1 MKKHLLLLALTLIS
15 TNFTFAQGWFGK
27 IKGNGNVITEKRS
40 TEAYD
45 EISVGGSFEVQLVSG
60 NEGNST
66 LEGEENILEV
76 VETEVKNG
84 MLKIRF
90 RDHANVQ
97 THKKIKVTI
106 PFKDLNS
113 VTLAGSGEIYSDVT
127 LYSSAFETKVSGSGN
142 IRIPVEAQKTIAHVT
157 GSGNINLSG
166 KTDDLEV
173 KVTGSGDFDG
183 RTLNSNNTSAFVT
196 GSGDIT
202 VVSNQKIYARVT
214 GSGDIRYLGKP
225 LKEDIKV
232 TGSGKVRME

>member
-1 MKKHLLLLALTLIS
+1 MKKHILILALILIS
-15 TNFTFAQGWFGK
+15 SSTFAQGWFGK

-60 NEGNST
+60 SEGNIT

-84 MLKIRF
+84 ELKIRF
-90 RDHANVQ
+90 RDHVNVQ
-97 THKKIKVTI
+97 THKKIKVTV
-106 PFKDLNS
+106 PFKDLRG
-113 VTLAGSGEIYSDVT
+113 VTLAGSGKIYSDVT
-127 LYSSAFETKVSGSGN
+127 VFTASFEAKVSGSGN

-157 GSGNINLSG
+157 GSGDINLSG
-166 KTDDLEV
+166 KTEDLEV

-183 RTLNSNNTSAFVT
+183 RSLSSNNTSASVT

-214 GSGDIRYLGKP
+214 GSGDILYLGKP
-225 LKEDIKV
+225 EKEDIKV
-232 TGSGKVRME
+232 TGSGKVRMME

>member
-1 MKKHLLLLALTLIS
+1 MKKHILILALILVS
-15 TNFTFAQGWFGK
+15 GPNFAQGWFGK

-45 EISVGGSFEVQLVSG
+45 GISVGGSFEVKLVSG
-60 NEGNST
+60 SEGNIT

-84 MLKIRF
+84 QLKIRF

-97 THKKIKVTI
+97 THKRIKVTV
-106 PFKDLNS
+106 PFKDLSS
-113 VTLAGSGEIYSDVT
+113 VTLAGSGEVYSDVT
-127 LYSSAFETKVSGSGN
+127 VHAPTFEAKVSGSGN

-157 GSGNINLSG
+157 GSGDINLSG
-166 KTDDLEV
+166 KTEDLEV

-183 RTLNSNNTSAFVT
+183 RGLSSNNTSASVT

-202 VVSNQKIYARVT
+202 VVSNQKIYATVT
-214 GSGDIRYLGKP
+214 GSGDIRYLGNP
-225 LKEDIKV
+225 GKEDIKV

>member
-1 MKKHLLLLALTLIS
+1 MKKHIFILVLILVS
-15 TNFTFAQGWFGK
+15 SSTFAQGWFGK

-40 TEAYD
+40 TGVYD
-45 EISVGGSFEVQLVSG
+45 EISVGGSFEIHLVSG
-60 NEGNST
+60 SEGNIT

-84 MLKIRF
+84 NLKIGF

-97 THKKIKVTI
+97 THKKIKVTV
-106 PFKDLNS
+106 PFKDLS
-113 VTLAGSGEIYSDVT
+113 GVTLAGSGAIYSDVT
-127 LYSSAFETKVSGSGN
+127 VYTDTFEAKVSGSGN
-142 IRIPVEAQKTIAHVT
+142 IHIPVEAQKTIAHVT
-157 GSGNINLSG
+157 GSGDINLSG
-166 KTDDLEV
+166 KTNDLEV

-183 RTLNSNNTSAFVT
+183 RELSSNNTTASVT
-196 GSGDIT
+196 GSGDVT

-225 LKEDIKV
+225 GKEDIKV